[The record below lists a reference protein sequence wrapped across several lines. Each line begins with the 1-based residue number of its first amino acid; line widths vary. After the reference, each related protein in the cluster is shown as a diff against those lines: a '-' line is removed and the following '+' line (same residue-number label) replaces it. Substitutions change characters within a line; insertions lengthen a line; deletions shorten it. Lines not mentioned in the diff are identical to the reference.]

1 MAVEPSSVATQ
12 EGGIMTRRHLWII
25 AAAGMVFALI
35 FGVRQSVA
43 LFIGPLNS
51 ATGLGIAAISLA
63 FACAQLMWGITQ
75 PIAGAVADKYGTGR
89 VIAAGAVLVMI
100 GTVLTPHAT
109 STWMLVLLIGV
120 VAAGGGGMAGFGV
133 LMSAV
138 GRAVPPEKRG
148 MASGMVNAGG
158 SFGQF
163 LVAPLAALLTGTI
176 GWIGALTALGFLS
189 LAIVPLAWVLRGKHP
204 AAPHGAVAE
213 KSMKHAV
220 RDAWNDPSFLLL
232 TAGFLVCGFHVAF
245 IATHL
250 PGVVELCGLPPAVG
264 AWSLALIGLFNIAG
278 SFGSGWAIGRWRMKS
293 VLSLIYAARA
303 LAVLAFVFA
312 PKTTTTFLIFAVVL
326 GFTYLSTVP
335 PTLGLVA
342 KLHGMRYVATLF
354 GIVMLSHQVGG
365 FLGAYLGGYLFER
378 TGSYDWLWYTDIMLA
393 IGAALIH
400 MPIKEAPK
408 LRPALAT

>member
-1 MAVEPSSVATQ
+1 M
-12 EGGIMTRRHLWII
+12 MTRRHLWII

-89 VIAAGAVLVMI
+89 VIAAGAVLVML

-120 VAAGGGGMAGFGV
+120 VAAGGGGMAGLGV
-133 LMSAV
+133 LMSTVA
-138 GRAVPPEKRG
+138 RAVPPEKRG
-148 MASGMVNAGG
+148 LASGIVNAGG

-163 LVAPLAALLTGTI
+163 LIAPLAVLLTGAI
-176 GWIGALTALGFLS
+176 GWIGALTALGLLS

-204 AAPHGAVAE
+204 SMPHGAAPE

-232 TAGFLVCGFHVAF
+232 TAGFFVCGFHVAF

-250 PGVVELCGLPPAVG
+250 PGVVELCGCRPPSAPGRSRSSDFSTSRAASAPAGQSADG
-264 AWSLALIGLFNIAG
+264 A
-278 SFGSGWAIGRWRMKS
+278 
-293 VLSLIYAARA
+293 
-303 LAVLAFVFA
+303 
-312 PKTTTTFLIFAVVL
+312 
-326 GFTYLSTVP
+326 
-335 PTLGLVA
+335 
-342 KLHGMRYVATLF
+342 
-354 GIVMLSHQVGG
+354 
-365 FLGAYLGGYLFER
+365 
-378 TGSYDWLWYTDIMLA
+378 
-393 IGAALIH
+393 
-400 MPIKEAPK
+400 
-408 LRPALAT
+408 